1 MLNKYFL
8 LFFLILTPLF
18 GVQHGGVDF
27 YQFDEALLKQAREE
41 NRVVTIFF
49 TADWCGACK
58 YFKSTALRDKRVIQ
72 KLRFAKNFVVDF
84 SKTSQPVGVDY
95 YFKYRANGLP
105 TLLIIKPNG
114 NYILTRDADEIVD
127 FL

>member
-8 LFFLILTPLF
+8 LIFLLLTPLF
-18 GVQHGGVDF
+18 GVQLGGVDF
-27 YQFDEALLKQAREE
+27 YKFDEALLKQAREE
-41 NRVVTIFF
+41 NRTVTILF
-49 TADWCGACK
+49 TADWCGYCK
-58 YFKSTALRDKRVIQ
+58 LFKAKDLNDPRVVN
-72 KLRFAKNFVVDF
+72 KLRFTKNFVVDF
-84 SKTSQPVGVDY
+84 SRTSHPLGVDY
-95 YFKYRANGLP
+95 YFKYRADGLP